1 MRCNKCEEEKPVEAF
16 SKRSSLRCTECLY
29 AASRKL
35 YAERYAKG
43 RREASVRRH
52 HERLAGRS
60 LNLTVPH
67 AAYIAGIIDGEGWI
81 GIHQLGKQGGVSRRI
96 GQYRMCV
103 EVGNTNEAII
113 RFLQCHLGGS
123 VTFSASKGKNKGH
136 WKWSTSSYVAMFVLD
151 AIVPYLIIKKRQ
163 AILCRR
169 FQRYT
174 QSPSRIV
181 TEKALLVHQRFHHAL
196 RDLNKRG
203 T

>member
-67 AAYIAGIIDGEGWI
+67 AAYIAGIIDGEGWV
-81 GIHQLGKQGGVSRRI
+81 GIHKLGANGGASRRT

-113 RFLQCHLGGS
+113 RFLHHHLRGS
-123 VTFSASKGKNKGH
+123 VTFHPAKKAGKAH
-136 WKWSTSSYVAMFVLD
+136 WKWRCSSYIAMFVLD
-151 AIVPYLIIKKRQ
+151 AILPYLIIKKRQ

-203 T
+203 I